1 MWPCSCRNFRP
12 GGRWT
17 MKHPKKDRKGP
28 RQHDLKDDFEPFW
41 TCIFSASDCNSA
53 IEALTESDFMV
64 VECACRQMAQ
74 KAGNFSCHKRYLNF
88 GTSTFNLKT
97 QQLYTSPNQI
107 DIGFVVTLELKVL
120 CQKSI
125 SSDEKESARR
135 LIAEVD
141 GKAGSRC
148 QNILHNPSTWCAH
161 KPFFSCFGLPC
172 HRYFII
178 FPICGLLQTIFL

>member
-97 QQLYTSPNQI
+97 QQLYILRRIRSILALLRHLSWRFSARKASPVMRRSQHAVWLLRWMARLDLAVKTSYTTPQHGVHMSHSSLVSVYHAI
-107 DIGFVVTLELKVL
+107 DI
-120 CQKSI
+120 
-125 SSDEKESARR
+125 SS
-135 LIAEVD
+135 
-141 GKAGSRC
+141 
-148 QNILHNPSTWCAH
+148 
-161 KPFFSCFGLPC
+161 
-172 HRYFII
+172 YFQYVA
-178 FPICGLLQTIFL
+178 CCRQ